1 MDVVKKS
8 YYDVTRNIIILTGLS
23 VHHPKWLNFL
33 LKSFTFFTMFSF
45 ICVQIA
51 GLIKE
56 YGNIDM
62 VLQCVTPVC
71 YSSMAAILY
80 TNNNLKINAVFVK
93 MQDDWDT
100 LTSENEAIILHKYG
114 RKCKIFTSIYTCRYF
129 YLKNKLKYSENS
141 RKIIKFLQLIVY
153 LGHGFFYYLSHGIP
167 MLIIIMRHDDTPK
180 PLMFFIE
187 CGINLQKY
195 YVVVILYSYIVGYVC
210 SYAIVNGGTI
220 LITFLEHACGIFDIL
235 GQKLTTAIKEY
246 PASINKIS
254 SRKKLHQEIKL
265 CVAMHRK
272 VLLFINDIQ
281 NAFSTSFLLFFG
293 LSAIL
298 LSVTGVQC
306 VMSLKNSGDACRF
319 GCYVI
324 FQVFNI
330 FCLTLPTQHLLDSS
344 LSLSTSIYNADWYHL
359 TSETKQLLII
369 IMRKG
374 SEPTTFVVG
383 KVFVLSLQFFTKVLQ
398 TSMSYFTVL
407 MSVRE

>member
-80 TNNNLKINAVFVK
+80 TNNNLKVKQINAVFVK

-114 RKCKIFTSIYTCRYF
+114 RKCKIFTSIYTF
-129 YLKNKLKYSENS
+129 
-141 RKIIKFLQLIVY
+141 VY